1 MDGDDGDG
9 GCGLLSGCGGWRG
22 RVGRKGGGPGGC
34 PNSPGWRRGMIGVE
48 EVLHIGTD
56 VSKDIGE
63 HIPHVLLEHRL
74 DIFHTVRVAA
84 QLIAALGGV
93 HAVARD
99 FVLAL
104 ADKLGA
110 DARHGWAHHA
120 VEEMM
125 PLYI

>member
-22 RVGRKGGGPGGC
+22 RVGRKGGGPGGS

-48 EVLHIGTD
+48 ELLHIGTD

-104 ADKLGA
+104 ADELGA